1 VRGISERAIASR
13 FLDELPR
20 EHVQFSDQSGWQ
32 EAGWDIPGGVRGER
46 AGAAASPSRGVSGGR
61 SSVQGFRVG
70 MRVRHPQFGLGEI
83 IGLTGGGDARAQVR
97 FRDVGVKTLVL
108 QYARLEKVGGE

>member
-1 VRGISERAIASR
+1 
-13 FLDELPR
+13 
-20 EHVQFSDQSGWQ
+20 
-32 EAGWDIPGGVRGER
+32 
-46 AGAAASPSRGVSGGR
+46 
-61 SSVQGFRVG
+61 